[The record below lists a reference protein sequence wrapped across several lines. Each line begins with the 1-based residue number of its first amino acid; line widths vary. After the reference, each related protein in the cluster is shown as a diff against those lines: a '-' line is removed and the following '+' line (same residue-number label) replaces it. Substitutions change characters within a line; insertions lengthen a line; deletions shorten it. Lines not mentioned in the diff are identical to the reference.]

1 MRRGDIYYVKLP
13 SKNGSV
19 QAGIRPVII
28 VQNDIGNYYSPT
40 TIVCSITSTHKKRVL
55 PTHLPIPKNGGL
67 KKQSM
72 ILGEQIF
79 TINKKDLLQYVG
91 TIRDKHILKEL
102 DECIR
107 MSLGLTDNKEE

>member
-1 MRRGDIYYVKLP
+1 MKRGDIYYVKLP
-13 SKNGSV
+13 FKNGHV

-28 VQNDIGNYYSPT
+28 VQNNIGNYYSPT
-40 TIVCSITSTHKKRVL
+40 TIVCGITSTNKKRIL
-55 PTHLPIPKNGGL
+55 PTHLPIPKDGGL

-79 TINKKDLLQYVG
+79 TINKSDLLQYVG
-91 TIRDKHILKEL
+91 TIRDKHILREL

-107 MSLGLTDNKEE
+107 MSLGLTDYKEE